1 MRNIV
6 LVLST
11 MIILKNFVFNELEV
25 NAFVLYDES
34 GACLI
39 VDPGCKNPVQQ
50 QHLKHYIAE
59 NNLRPEYIVLTHG
72 HFDHVA
78 GVAWAKS
85 EFSCPVLMHEDD
97 LFLVR
102 DAVQHASLF
111 GIKMENPPMPDRYL
125 ADGDHLTLGKTDI
138 SILHVPGHSPGS
150 ICLYIP
156 SDSLLICGDVLFRGS
171 IGRTDLFGGDYDEL
185 ISGIREKILTLPRD
199 TEVWPG
205 HGPSTTIGAEYDT
218 NPFLS

>member
-1 MRNIV
+1 
-6 LVLST
+6 
-11 MIILKNFVFNELEV
+11 MITIKNFIFNELEV
-25 NAFVLYDES
+25 NAFVLHDES

-50 QHLKHYIAE
+50 QNLKKYITE
-59 NNLRPEYIVLTHG
+59 NSLHPECIVLTHG

-78 GVAWAKS
+78 GTAWTKS
-85 EFSCPVLMHEDD
+85 EFSCPVLMHKDD
-97 LFLVR
+97 LFLLR
-102 DAVQHASLF
+102 DSVQHAALF
-111 GIKMENPPMPDRYL
+111 GITVEAPPLPDRYL
-125 ADGDHLTLGKTDI
+125 NGGDHITLGTTDI

-150 ICLYIP
+150 ICLYMA
-156 SDSLLICGDVLFRGS
+156 SDNLLICGDVLFKGS
-171 IGRTDLFGGDYDEL
+171 IGRTDLFGGDYDLL
-185 ISGIREKILTLPRD
+185 IRGIKEKLMTLPRE

>member
-1 MRNIV
+1 
-6 LVLST
+6 
-11 MIILKNFVFNELEV
+11 MITIKNFIFNELEV
-25 NAFVLYDES
+25 NAFVLNDAS
-34 GACLI
+34 GACII

-50 QHLKHYIAE
+50 QDLKKYITG
-59 NNLRPEYIVLTHG
+59 NKLNPEAILLTHG

-78 GVAWAKS
+78 GVAWTKN
-85 EFSCPVLMHEDD
+85 EFSCPVLMHRDD

-111 GIKMENPPMPDRYL
+111 GIKMDNPPAPDRFL
-125 ADGDHLTLGKTDI
+125 EEGDTVKLGSTDI

-150 ICLYIP
+150 ICLYMGP
-156 SDSLLICGDVLFRGS
+156 VNLLICGDVLFKGS
-171 IGRTDLFGGDYDEL
+171 IGRTDLFGGDYDLL
-185 ISGIREKILTLPRD
+185 IGGIKTKLMTLPRE
-199 TEVWPG
+199 TVVWPG

>member
-1 MRNIV
+1 
-6 LVLST
+6 
-11 MIILKNFVFNELEV
+11 MITIKNFIFNELEV
-25 NAFVLYDES
+25 NAFVLHDES

-50 QHLKHYIAE
+50 QNLKKYITE
-59 NNLRPEYIVLTHG
+59 NSLHPECIVLTHG

-78 GVAWAKS
+78 GVAWAKN
-85 EFSCPVLMHEDD
+85 EFSCPVLMHKDD
-97 LFLVR
+97 LFLVK

-111 GIKMENPPMPDRYL
+111 GINMENPPLPDRYL
-125 ADGDHLTLGKTDI
+125 NGGDHITLGTTDI

-150 ICLYIP
+150 ICLYMA
-156 SDSLLICGDVLFRGS
+156 SDNLLICGDVLFKGS
-171 IGRTDLFGGDYDEL
+171 IGRTDLFGGDYDLL
-185 ISGIREKILTLPRD
+185 IRGIKEKLMTLPRE

>member
-1 MRNIV
+1 
-6 LVLST
+6 
-11 MIILKNFVFNELEV
+11 MIQLKHFIFNELEV
-25 NAFVLYDES
+25 NAFVLHDES

-50 QHLKHYIAE
+50 QNLKRFITE
-59 NNLRPEYIVLTHG
+59 NNLHPEGIVLTHG

-78 GVAWAKS
+78 GVAWAKN
-85 EFSCPVLMHEDD
+85 EFSCPVMMHEDD
-97 LFLVR
+97 LFLVK

-111 GIKMENPPMPDRYL
+111 GIKLENPPMPDRYL
-125 ADGDHLTLGKTDI
+125 DEGDHLTLGKTDI

-150 ICLYIP
+150 ICLHVP
-156 SDSLLICGDVLFRGS
+156 TDKLLICGDVLFKGS
-171 IGRTDLFGGDYDEL
+171 IGRTDLFGGDYDLL
-185 ISGIREKILTLPRD
+185 IRGIREKLMTLPGD

-205 HGPSTTIGAEYDT
+205 HGLSTTISAENES